1 MAIHAQILIGSKKD
15 EEAIDWS
22 KGFGEAFIGQGKTSS
37 RRSWRLTKEGRTRVF
52 FLGRREKEEEN
63 EVGERLLV
71 LVCGGVHGRVMEKNE
86 TWNGME
92 LCVAS
97 NRGEAS
103 GLLV

>member
-1 MAIHAQILIGSKKD
+1 LDGNLSSILIGSRKD
-15 EEAIDWS
+15 EETIDWS
-22 KGFGEAFIGQGKTSS
+22 KGFGKLSLDKGNMLKEVMEAYQGREDLCVFL
-37 RRSWRLTKEGRTRVF
+37 RRK
-52 FLGRREKEEEN
+52 EKEEEN

-71 LVCGGVHGRVMEKNE
+71 LVCGGVHGRVMGKNE
-86 TWNGME
+86 AWNGME